1 MEYSN
6 DTTKAGIIQDIDFLL
21 NLDDPATYDIK
32 HKTRN
37 INRAYDRAVSLIL
50 QADSRWEWED
60 TNKTDL
66 PIATTDL
73 VSGQRDYGIDTT
85 FLRITKILVKD
96 IAGNWQI
103 LIPVDE
109 NDPEG
114 RDIIK
119 EEGEG
124 VPQKYIKKANS
135 IFLGPKPNYSSTN
148 GLKIHFQ
155 RNVDYFVD
163 TDTTKK
169 PGFAEPFHRLLSL
182 YAVYDWCL
190 ANNLA
195 GKMAILTN
203 EIAKMEVALIE
214 FYSSRTRDEKPR
226 IRLKKENYGS
236 QKI

>member
-6 DTTKAGIIQDIDFLL
+6 DTTKSGIIQEIDFLL
-21 NLDDPATYDIK
+21 NLDDSTTYDIK

-37 INRAYDRAVSLIL
+37 VNRAYDRVVSLIL
-50 QADSRWEWED
+50 QTDNRWEWED

-73 VSGQRDYGIDTT
+73 VAGQRDYGIDIT
-85 FLRITKILVKD
+85 FLRITKLLVKD
-96 IAGNWQI
+96 RAGNWQI

-114 RDIIK
+114 RDII
-119 EEGEG
+119 EEEEEG

-135 IFLGPKPNYSSTN
+135 IFLDPKPNYSSTA

-155 RNVDYFVD
+155 RNADYFTSDD
-163 TDTTKK
+163 TSKK

-182 YAVYDWCL
+182 YAAYDWCL

-195 GKMAILTN
+195 GRIAILAN
-203 EIAKMEVALIE
+203 EIAKMEAALIE
-214 FYSSRTRDEKPR
+214 FYSSRARDEKPR
-226 IRLKKENYGS
+226 IRLRKEIYG
-236 QKI
+236 

>member
-6 DTTKAGIIQDIDFLL
+6 DTTKSGIIQEIDFLL

-37 INRAYDRAVSLIL
+37 VNRAYDRVVSLIL

-73 VSGQRDYGIDTT
+73 VAGQRDYGIDIT
-85 FLRITKILVKD
+85 FLRITKLLVKD
-96 IAGNWQI
+96 RAGNWQI

-114 RDIIK
+114 RDII
-119 EEGEG
+119 EEEEEG

-135 IFLGPKPNYSSTN
+135 IFLDPKPNYSSTA

-155 RNVDYFVD
+155 RNADYFTSDD
-163 TDTTKK
+163 TSKK

-182 YAVYDWCL
+182 YAAYDWCL

-195 GKMAILTN
+195 GRIAILAN
-203 EIAKMEVALIE
+203 EIAKMEAALIE
-214 FYSSRTRDEKPR
+214 FYSSRARDEKPR
-226 IRLKKENYGS
+226 IRLRKEIYG
-236 QKI
+236 

>member
-73 VSGQRDYGIDTT
+73 VSGQRDYGIDIT
-85 FLRITKILVKD
+85 FLRITKLLVKD
-96 IAGNWQI
+96 RTGNWQI

-119 EEGEG
+119 EKREG
-124 VPQKYIKKANS
+124 VPQRYIKKANS
-135 IFLGPKPNYSSTN
+135 IFLGPKPNYSSTA

-155 RNVDYFVD
+155 RNVDYFTSD
-163 TDTTKK
+163 DSSKK

-182 YAVYDWCL
+182 YAAYDWCL

-195 GKMAILTN
+195 GRMAILAN
-203 EIAKMEVALIE
+203 EITKMEMALIE
-214 FYSSRTRDEKPR
+214 FYCSRSRDEKPK
-226 IRLKKENYGS
+226 IRLRKENYRIYS
-236 QKI
+236 